1 METISFKKSKER
13 VWEKNCELINNLV
26 FGKIMEKVQ
35 KHKKVKIVTNTKK
48 RKYLIFEPDYHLTK
62 WLKNQ

>member
-1 METISFKKSKER
+1 
-13 VWEKNCELINNLV
+13 
-26 FGKIMEKVQ
+26 MEKVQ